1 MSDDT
6 IILHEM
12 VPKWNRLFKQKGE
25 FRKIRWCK
33 VHDAFVGRVEGPDA
47 NEGKHCEA
55 WEGRLLLL
63 DENFTLSECVIVDKW
78 LES

>member
-1 MSDDT
+1 MSDT

-25 FRKIRWCK
+25 FRKIRWCET
-33 VHDAFVGRVEGPDA
+33 HHHSIDA
-47 NEGKHCEA
+47 NEETCWVRSLIKA
-55 WEGRLLLL
+55 
-63 DENFTLSECVIVDKW
+63 ENDCRIVGKW